1 MDKGKITL
9 VGAGPGDAGLLTL
22 RGLEV
27 LQSAE
32 VVVYDRLVSD
42 EILALIPAG
51 AEKINVG
58 KSSSH
63 HLVRQ
68 PEINRILVQKASEG
82 KNVVRL
88 KGGDP
93 FVFGRGGEE
102 LEIPSEEGIPFAVVP
117 GITSAVAA
125 FAYAGIPVTH
135 RDYCSSFHVITGHA
149 REGGALSI
157 DFDALVRLNGTLIFL
172 MGVASLG
179 QLMQGLLDAGM
190 DPTMPA
196 AVVENGTRAD
206 QRKIVATV
214 STLEKSAGAAGIHS
228 PAIIAVGKV
237 CALSERFDWFTG
249 RPLHGKRILV
259 TRSDSSP
266 ARLLPALEKL
276 GADVLDLPVIR
287 TEPLGEPLP
296 PDALDV
302 SWITFSGKFGVRCFF
317 DTLYRSGLDA
327 RALSGIHVAAVGSA
341 TAEELHRYGI
351 LADLIPE
358 TFDGEHLAQALIDRT
373 DLYDRI
379 LVCEAKIAK
388 GGLLQALQGAGRIPV
403 RLPLYDTV
411 PLPVENPER
420 VRAVLLEER
429 PLITFT
435 SASMA
440 ESFAASFPDVD
451 FTGYRAL
458 CIGGKTAAAAK
469 ALGFETVT
477 PPTATIDAMVQTLL
491 DHEEKLL

>member
-1 MDKGKITL
+1 MHNGKITL
-9 VGAGPGDAGLLTL
+9 VGAGPGDRGLLTL
-22 RGLEV
+22 RGLEA
-27 LQSAE
+27 LQGAE

-42 EILALIPAG
+42 DILALIPAG

-58 KSSSH
+58 KASSH

-68 PEINRILVQKASEG
+68 PDINRILVEKAKEG

-102 LEIPSEEGIPFAVVP
+102 LELPAEEGIPFEVVP

-149 REGGALSI
+149 REGGELSI
-157 DFDALVRLNGTLIFL
+157 DFDALVRLHGTLIFL

-179 QLMQGLLDAGM
+179 KLMQGLLDAGM
-190 DPTMPA
+190 EPSMPA
-196 AVVENGTRAD
+196 AVVENGTRTN
-206 QRKIVATV
+206 QRKVIATV
-214 STLEKSAGAAGIHS
+214 STLESAASAADIHS

-237 CALSERFDWFTG
+237 CALSDRFDWFDS

-266 ARLLPALEKL
+266 AKLAPALQQL

-296 PDALDV
+296 PKSLDV
-302 SWITFSGKFGVRCFF
+302 SWITFSSKFGVRCFF
-317 DTLYRSGLDA
+317 DALCRSRLDA
-327 RALSGIHVAAVGSA
+327 RALHGIHIAAVGSV
-341 TAEELHRYGI
+341 TAEELRRYGI
-351 LADLIPE
+351 IADLIPE

-373 DLYDRI
+373 DPYDRI

-388 GGLLQALQGAGRIPV
+388 GSLMKKLGEAMRIPV
-403 RLPLYDTV
+403 RLPLYDTI
-411 PLPVENPER
+411 PLPLRDPET
-420 VRAVLLEER
+420 VRRILLEER

-440 ESFAASFPDVD
+440 ESFAASLPDMD
-451 FTGYRAL
+451 FTGFHAL
-458 CIGGKTAAAAK
+458 CIGEKTAAAALS
-469 ALGFETVT
+469 LGFETAV
-477 PPTATIDAMVQTLL
+477 PPEATIDSMAQYISA
-491 DHEEKLL
+491 HPAY

>member
-1 MDKGKITL
+1 MKNGNITL
-9 VGAGPGDAGLLTL
+9 VGAGPGDLGLMTL
-22 RGLEV
+22 RGVEV
-27 LQSAE
+27 LQKAE

-42 EILALIPAG
+42 EILALIPED

-63 HLVRQ
+63 HLVQQ
-68 PEINRILVQKASEG
+68 PDINRILVQKAGEG

-102 LEIPSEEGIPFAVVP
+102 LEIPSEEGIPFEVVP

-149 REGGALSI
+149 REGGELSI
-157 DFDALVRLNGTLIFL
+157 DFDALVRLHGTLIFL

-179 QLMQGLLDAGM
+179 KLMQGLLDAGM
-190 DPTMPA
+190 DPSMPA
-196 AVVENGTRAD
+196 TVVENGTRAN

-214 STLEKSAGAAGIHS
+214 STLESSAAAAGIHS

-237 CALSERFDWFTG
+237 CALSDKFDWFTG

-266 ARLLPALEKL
+266 AKLAPALRDL

-287 TEPLGEPLP
+287 TESLGKPLP
-296 PDALDV
+296 PDTLDV
-302 SWITFSGKFGVRCFF
+302 SWITFSSKFGVRCFF
-317 DTLYRSGLDA
+317 DALYRSGLDA
-327 RALSGIHVAAVGSA
+327 RALHGIHIAAVGSV
-341 TAEELHRYGI
+341 TAAELCGYGI
-351 LADLIPE
+351 TADLVPE

-373 DLYDRI
+373 DPYDRI

-388 GGLLQALQGAGRIPV
+388 GGLMTVLQEAMRVPV
-403 RLPLYDTV
+403 RLALYDTV
-411 PLPVENPER
+411 SLPVRNPER
-420 VRAVLLEER
+420 VRTILLEEH

-440 ESFAASFPDVD
+440 ESFAASFPDMD
-451 FTGYRAL
+451 FTGYHAL
-458 CIGGKTAAAAK
+458 CIGEKTAAAAK
-469 ALGFETVT
+469 KLGFETAV
-477 PPTATIDAMVQTLL
+477 PPTATIDQMVEYLCN
-491 DHEEKLL
+491 HPNCY